1 MRAKHVSMLVLAG
14 LLLASLSVH
23 AHHSFT
29 ATYIQDKVVTIEG
42 TLAQFLMR
50 NPHSFF
56 HVDVKEE
63 DGKVI
68 RYAVEGAAGGQ
79 FTREGVTKEA
89 LRPGD
94 HVVVTGNP
102 GRNPVDHRLRLRTI
116 TRPSDGWKWG
126 GTFD

>member
-1 MRAKHVSMLVLAG
+1 MRAKQVSLLVLAA
-14 LLLASLSVH
+14 LFVASSSVH

-56 HVDVKEE
+56 HVDVKDE

-79 FTREGVTKEA
+79 FTREGVTKDA
-89 LRPGD
+89 LRAGD
-94 HVVVTGNP
+94 HVIVTGNP
-102 GRNPVDHRLRLRTI
+102 GRNPADHRLRLKTI